1 MAWLSKRRR
10 FKKMRR
16 KSMFSEN
23 IVRLRKINQMT
34 QEDIAEAVG
43 VSRQAVAKWESGET
57 IPDLEKCKLLAEL
70 FGVSLDDLAN
80 YEPEDNMGLDVPP
93 KGKHIFGMVTVGD
106 KGQIVI
112 PAKARKLFN
121 ISPGDQLIVLGDESQ
136 GMAIMKAKDFLNL
149 ANMIRKNTVL

>member
-1 MAWLSKRRR
+1 
-10 FKKMRR
+10 
-16 KSMFSEN
+16 MFSEN

-112 PAKARKLFN
+112 PAKARKLFD

-136 GMAIMKAKDFLNL
+136 GMAIIKAKDFLNL